1 MTSLFWQ
8 GGLAVVFL
16 AAFLAALIVGAYQPR
31 LRPLA
36 FAVGVVAAPHA
47 LYYVLFVWFPDVL
60 DGPQTQLFSILLRYQ
75 VAGLCLLALILPLV
89 RGRWR

>member
-1 MTSLFWQ
+1 MTLFLQ
-8 GGLAVVFL
+8 GCLAVGFIASFL
-16 AAFLAALIVGAYQPR
+16 AAMIAGWRWPR

-47 LYYVLFVWFPDVL
+47 LYYVLFVVFPDVL
-60 DGPQTQLFSILLRYQ
+60 NGPQTQLFSIVLRYQ
-75 VAGLCLLALILPLV
+75 VLGLCILALVLPLV